1 MNEIDD
7 LIHAYPARVL
17 RVDQE
22 RSTELML
29 LAASSNAFDAT
40 IFSERAPF
48 FWTAEISNSKVD
60 FYYTHMM
67 PSTLANFVTDARL
80 GVGFLNSHRHDELP
94 LGRSIDARME
104 DLGEKQRVLADF
116 FTIPGLNLNGLSTD
130 HFIEGV
136 RSGIIKDTSVG
147 LFGGKYWCDIC
158 KMDYRSWDCPHVA
171 GMKYEVQGSDNGV
184 IATVGIDGAHLAEVS
199 AVYDGAT
206 PDATIIKAQRMIDA
220 GELKPEAVQLLE
232 ARYRMKFSS
241 KRSFSGVDVEPKTPE
256 KANRSTDKADDKP
269 QGGTKLEL
277 EQTVNQIR
285 EVLAVDADTDLVST
299 VLSISSERERLK
311 TEVDTATKEVDTLR
325 AKVLE
330 LTPQAKDGA
339 QYRADLIAEA
349 LAEGVRA
356 MGDKFNAETYTN
368 VLSNASLDVVKQM
381 KADWAVIGNSRFS
394 GGRKTTDEGEQAPGT
409 KAKTTRRHVP
419 EAAYQS

>member
-1 MNEIDD
+1 MTEVNEIFS
-7 LIHAYPARVL
+7 YPAKVLLTRQMDTASMMDTLKGKMHDPAMLDERV
-17 RVDQE
+17 
-22 RSTELML
+22 
-29 LAASSNAFDAT
+29 
-40 IFSERAPF
+40 PF
-48 FWTAEISNSKVD
+48 FWSAEVSNSQVD
-60 FYYTHMM
+60 SYFTHMLD
-67 PSTLANFVTDARL
+67 STLQNFANDASA
-80 GVGFLNSHRHDELP
+80 GVAFLRGHRHDELP
-94 LGRSIDARME
+94 IGQSLAGHIVDTGSIRS
-104 DLGEKQRVLADF
+104 VHADF
-116 FTIPGLNLNGLSTD
+116 YTLPGLNLNGFSTD
-130 HFIEGV
+130 DLI
-136 RSGIIKDTSVG
+136 SGIRGGIIRDVSVG
-147 LFGGKYWCDIC
+147 FSQGKMFCDLC

-171 GMKYEVQGSDNGV
+171 GMKYDMQGSENGV
-184 IATVGIDGAHLAEVS
+184 ICTVSIDGARLSEVS

-206 PDATIIKAQRMIDA
+206 PDATILKAQRMIDA

-241 KRSFSGVDVEPKTPE
+241 KRSFPSIDVEPKTQ
-256 KANRSTDKADDKP
+256 KSAAVRSADSADDKP
-269 QGGTKLEL
+269 QGGTKLEF
-277 EQTVNQIR
+277 EQIVNQVR

-311 TEVDTATKEVDTLR
+311 TEVDTATKELDTLR

-349 LAEGVRA
+349 LGEGVRA

-394 GGRKTTDEGEQAPGT
+394 GGRKTTDEGEQAPGV
-409 KAKTTRRHVP
+409 KPKTARRYAP